1 MSLKEVKELLN
12 INDTN
17 FKKKFGQNFLIDDNI
32 LKKISESLVL
42 TSNVLEIGPGLG
54 SLTKYLLENYDK
66 VLAYEIDSDMIE
78 ILEKRFDD
86 RLVIKNIDFL
96 KANIDEDI
104 YMFNGDK
111 AIDLVAN
118 IPYYITTPILL
129 KILEESNYINNMVLM
144 VQKEVAERL
153 LGKVKTKEYNSLS
166 VLIQTYMNVEKVCS
180 VSKESFYPI
189 PDVDSMVIKLTRRE
203 VPYDIYNDK
212 TFKKVNRLLFR
223 FRRKTI
229 YNNLKDIYNKDFL
242 LKMFNDLDIS
252 STKRSEEL
260 TVEQIISIA
269 NYIEVS
275 NDKSIC

>member
-96 KANIDEDI
+96 KANIDEEI
-104 YMFNGDK
+104 
-111 AIDLVAN
+111 
-118 IPYYITTPILL
+118 
-129 KILEESNYINNMVLM
+129 
-144 VQKEVAERL
+144 
-153 LGKVKTKEYNSLS
+153 
-166 VLIQTYMNVEKVCS
+166 
-180 VSKESFYPI
+180 
-189 PDVDSMVIKLTRRE
+189 
-203 VPYDIYNDK
+203 
-212 TFKKVNRLLFR
+212 
-223 FRRKTI
+223 
-229 YNNLKDIYNKDFL
+229 
-242 LKMFNDLDIS
+242 
-252 STKRSEEL
+252 
-260 TVEQIISIA
+260 
-269 NYIEVS
+269 
-275 NDKSIC
+275 